1 MVLNLHEESVMTFK
15 TLAILSALTAFAA
28 APAFAAE
35 TSNSTTSSN
44 TTAPAPADSGHIGQN
59 LRQDLTKAGFTDI
72 HIAPEAYI
80 VHAKNSSGD
89 PVLMRIGPDAVTE
102 LTEVPTKSN
111 HAANG
116 TESSTSKVTG
126 NTTHASK

>member
-1 MVLNLHEESVMTFK
+1 MQLK
-15 TLAILSALTAFAA
+15 TLAILSAVTAFAA
-28 APAFAAE
+28 APAFAAD
-35 TSNSTTSSN
+35 TSSSTMN
-44 TTAPAPADSGHIGQN
+44 TTTNTSTPAPANAGHIGQS

-72 HIAPEAYI
+72 RIAPEAYI

-102 LTEVPTKSN
+102 LTEVPTGAN

-116 TESSTSKVTG
+116 TQKETG
-126 NTTHASK
+126 STTHAAK

>member
-1 MVLNLHEESVMTFK
+1 MQLK
-15 TLAILSALTAFAA
+15 TLAILSAVTAFAV
-28 APAFAAE
+28 APAFAAD
-35 TSNSTTSSN
+35 TSSSTMNNAN
-44 TTAPAPADSGHIGQN
+44 TNTNNSAPAPANAGHIGQS

-72 HIAPEAYI
+72 RIAPEAYI

-102 LTEVPTKSN
+102 LTEVPAGAN

-116 TESSTSKVTG
+116 TQKETG
-126 NTTHASK
+126 STTHAAK